1 MSRMNFDSTRG
12 ANAKIHEFGREVS
25 RAINE
30 KEPVS
35 ERSAR
40 MFQHKPYSND
50 FGRNDAVDENT
61 D

>member
-12 ANAKIHEFGREVS
+12 ANVKIHEFGREVS

-40 MFQHKPYSND
+40 MFKHKPYS
-50 FGRNDAVDENT
+50 T
-61 D
+61 DIRRSKNER